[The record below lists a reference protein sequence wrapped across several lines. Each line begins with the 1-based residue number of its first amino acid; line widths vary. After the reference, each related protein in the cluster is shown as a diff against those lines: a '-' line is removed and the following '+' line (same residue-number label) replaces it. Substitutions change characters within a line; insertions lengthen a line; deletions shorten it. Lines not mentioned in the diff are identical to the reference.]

1 MEAPAR
7 VHGERTA
14 RSWLATSLTGVALL
28 ALVTVHMIAHHFVV
42 DRIGGLRTYRQ
53 VIEYIANPMMFAVE
67 SAFIVVVTWHGMLG
81 LRAVLLDLHLQA
93 RTERVIRP
101 GIVVLGVLTVGYG
114 FLLIGTLAARA

>member
-1 MEAPAR
+1 MEAPER
-7 VHGERTA
+7 VHGDRTA
-14 RSWLATSLTGVALL
+14 RSWLATALTGVALL

-53 VIEYIANPMMFAVE
+53 VLDYIANPVMFAVE

-81 LRAVLLDLHLQA
+81 LRAVLLDLHLPA
-93 RTERVIRP
+93 RVERVVRP
-101 GIVVLGVLTVGYG
+101 GVLVLGVVTVAYG

>member
-1 MEAPAR
+1 MEAPQR
-7 VHGERTA
+7 VHGDRTA

-53 VIEYIANPMMFAVE
+53 VIEYIANPVMFAVE
-67 SAFIVVVTWHGMLG
+67 SVFIVVVTWHGMLG
-81 LRAVLLDLHLQA
+81 LRAVLLDLHLPA
-93 RTERVIRP
+93 RIERIVRP
-101 GIVVLGVLTVGYG
+101 GVVVLGVVTVGYG